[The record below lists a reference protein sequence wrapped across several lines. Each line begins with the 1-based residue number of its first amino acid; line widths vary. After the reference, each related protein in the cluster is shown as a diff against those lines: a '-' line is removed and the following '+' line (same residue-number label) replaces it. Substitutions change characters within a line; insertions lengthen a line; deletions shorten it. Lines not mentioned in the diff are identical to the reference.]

1 MCYANGASA
10 QLPSASPP
18 SPIKSKT
25 LKDSPIPAEECPI
38 LSPNSGACSS
48 GQEYRFASHPE
59 PQGATCDKRNLR
71 GGDTE
76 RQIACSCSSGGAHTS
91 ERSCSVRHHTS
102 SAVDKD
108 RGSMEPVVTGRQ
120 LPEWSQTNVSEE
132 CLLAGALYRPART
145 ASRDERQLH
154 YARTWQCSYVTVSV
168 IKSPV

>member
-18 SPIKSKT
+18 SPIKSTT
-25 LKDSPIPAEECPI
+25 LKDSPLPAEVRPI
-38 LSPNSGACSS
+38 PSLHSGACSS

-59 PQGATCDKRNLR
+59 PQGATCDKRKLR

-76 RQIACSCSSGGAHTS
+76 RQIVCSCSSDPAHTS
-91 ERSCSVRHHTS
+91 ERYCSVRHRTS

-132 CLLAGALYRPART
+132 CLLAEALYRPART
-145 ASRDERQLH
+145 ASRNERQLF

-168 IKSPV
+168 IKGPV